1 MIREIENRRSIR
13 KYKPDEIER
22 KLIDEII
29 YSASL
34 APSAKNQAALEIYCI
49 SGERKRINWLMSC
62 VMV

>member
-34 APSAKNQAALEIYCI
+34 APSAKNRQPWKFIVYQGKE
-49 SGERKRINWLMSC
+49 KINWLMSC